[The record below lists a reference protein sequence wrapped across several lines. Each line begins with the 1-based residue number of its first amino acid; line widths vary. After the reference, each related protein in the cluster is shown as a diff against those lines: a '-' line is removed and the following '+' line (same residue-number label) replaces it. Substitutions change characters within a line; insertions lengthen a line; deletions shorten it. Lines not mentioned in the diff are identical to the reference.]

1 MTTSTEIREVM
12 SSYWSEHSKQLS
24 IEEMM
29 LDEDATKLTKI
40 EHPEVLSLLPSLEG
54 KQVLELGAGIGFV

>member
-12 SSYWSEHSKQLS
+12 SSYWNEHSKDQS

-29 LDEDATKLTKI
+29 LDEDASKLTKS
-40 EHPEVLSLLPSLEG
+40 EHPEILGLLPSLKG
-54 KQVLELGAGIGFV
+54 NKVLELGAGIGFV